1 MTRFIIPILVALAIV
16 GTAPSSWAYEIRGV
30 ITCGK
35 YLDVYS
41 KSTLTRDSNVKG
53 PHEMWGATGFIDG
66 FISAYNAY
74 ATNEKQVALDDMSH
88 TDSYKWI
95 ASWCRDN
102 PSKAVNDGIEAL
114 IWKFNPVKFKL
125 KLE

>member
-1 MTRFIIPILVALAIV
+1 
-16 GTAPSSWAYEIRGV
+16 
-30 ITCGK
+30 
-35 YLDVYS
+35 
-41 KSTLTRDSNVKG
+41 
-53 PHEMWGATGFIDG
+53 MWEAVGFIDG

-74 ATNEKQVALDDMSH
+74 TSNGKQDVLAGMSFN
-88 TDSYKWI
+88 DSYKWI